1 MTVDAP
7 SIPNGQYAPRLLLLS
22 TEFPPGPG
30 GIGTHA
36 YQVAR
41 HLHGLGWAVEVVSPQ
56 PYVPAAQRDAF
67 NAAQPF
73 GVTTLDDRQG
83 GRLWPARRL
92 SAIAAAVRAHRPDVV
107 VATGSRALWAA
118 AVVAPPFR
126 LPWVAIAHGSE
137 FAARSSTERRLT
149 ALAASRAT
157 AVVAVSRYTAGLVER
172 VCRPRSLHVILN
184 AADGEQFR
192 PGLETG
198 GLKREWGLNGGPVLL
213 TVGNVTERKAQDVVI
228 RALPDVLA
236 RHPHATYLIAGL
248 PTRRAE
254 FEEVARAVG
263 VAERVRFTGI
273 VPAEQLP
280 AVYNLCDLF
289 VLVSRTASDG
299 DTEGYGIVVQ
309 EAALCGKP
317 AVVSQGCG
325 LTEAIHEGVTGLSV
339 PPESPEETAAAILA
353 LLDDDAVRG
362 AMGEAARRAAAGTTW
377 AQRAGEYDALLG
389 SLVGKRKV
397 SKA

>member
-1 MTVDAP
+1 MTVDTP
-7 SIPNGQYAPRLLLLS
+7 SIPNGQHAPRLLLLS

-41 HLHGLGWAVEVVSPQ
+41 HLVGLGWAVGVVSPQ

-73 GVTTLDDRQG
+73 GVTTLDDRQDD
-83 GRLWPARRL
+83 RLWAARRL
-92 SAIAAAVRAHRPDVV
+92 SVIAAAVRAHQPDVL

-137 FAARSSTERRLT
+137 FTARSTTERRLT
-149 ALAASRAT
+149 AMATGRAT
-157 AVVAVSRYTAGLVER
+157 AVVSVSHYTAGLVEN
-172 VCRPRSLHVILN
+172 VCTPRMMLVIQN

-198 GLKREWGLNGGPVLL
+198 RLKREWGLNGGPVLL

-248 PTRRAE
+248 PTRRTE
-254 FEEVARAVG
+254 FEELARTVG

-273 VPAEQLP
+273 VPTEQLP

-325 LTEAIHEGVTGLSV
+325 LTEAIREGVTGVSV
-339 PPESPEETAAAILA
+339 PPESPGETAAAILA
-353 LLDDDAVRG
+353 LLDDDAARQ
-362 AMGEAARRAAAGTTW
+362 AMGEAARGAAAGTTW
-377 AQRAGEYDALLG
+377 AQRAGEYDALLR
-389 SLVGKRKV
+389 SLISNREVTG
-397 SKA
+397 A